1 MKIFQFL
8 AISAVLGTSLLVPS
22 AFGQT
27 GFTTLYTF
35 TNGYP
40 LGLML
45 ANGVLYGAFDGLA
58 QNGSNC
64 GTVFELKPPATR
76 SGAWTETLL
85 HTFAPTNTD
94 GCSPVFSPV
103 VGAGG
108 AILGL
113 TYTRGAYD
121 FGGLYELLPPVAPG
135 GAWTESL
142 PYSFGIDSGSVV
154 SNLIGGGGSF
164 YLLTSGGSYGFG
176 ALFQLQPPN
185 CPWRSLD
192 GNRPLQLSG
201 LRPAQLPGHRSRR
214 SALRRDL
221 SQRGG
226 TRPDIPAYAPAA
238 PGGAWTETVL
248 YNLLSGQGSNP
259 DTLTVAGDGTLYGTT
274 YGTDFGEGGAGTVYE
289 LAPPAVAGGT
299 STYTMLKNFGV
310 NHPDQQLIVRDGNL
324 FGSIGTQ
331 QGGAVFELHPPP
343 QPGGDWSITFPHN
356 FTNGQA
362 PGDAMIIDKAGTLF
376 GATQDFNA
384 QPSSGTVYEIAP

>member
-1 MKIFQFL
+1 VKDLPMKIFQFL

-176 ALFQLQPPN
+176 ALFQLQPP
-185 CPWRSLD
+185 
-192 GNRPLQLSG
+192 
-201 LRPAQLPGHRSRR
+201 
-214 SALRRDL
+214 
-221 SQRGG
+221 
-226 TRPDIPAYAPAA
+226 TA
-238 PGGAWTETVL
+238 PGGAWTGTALYSFPAYAPPSCLAIGAGGVL
-248 YNLLSGQGSNP
+248 Y
-259 DTLTVAGDGTLYGTT
+259 
-274 YGTDFGEGGAGTVYE
+274 
-289 LAPPAVAGGT
+289 
-299 STYTMLKNFGV
+299 
-310 NHPDQQLIVRDGNL
+310 
-324 FGSIGTQ
+324 
-331 QGGAVFELHPPP
+331 
-343 QPGGDWSITFPHN
+343 
-356 FTNGQA
+356 
-362 PGDAMIIDKAGTLF
+362 
-376 GATQDFNA
+376 GATYHNGAEPGLIFQLT
-384 QPSSGTVYEIAP
+384 PRPPLGELGPKRCSTIC